1 MNNGLKFEKARIRE
15 TMLEQ
20 RLAVPEEARR
30 EADAAMMN
38 RFLSLATFRFA
49 EVILL
54 YAPIK
59 AEPNVLLACE
69 VATQAGKR
77 LAFPRCHPET
87 STMTYGI
94 VSSPEELMQG
104 TYGILEP
111 AEDAEIYLPAP
122 DKHDICVVPA
132 VCFDRKGYRI
142 GYGKGYYD
150 RFLAGFGGTTV
161 GFTLNRF
168 LCDALPRGR
177 YDRAVDLIITEKGV
191 FAPK

>member
-1 MNNGLKFEKARIRE
+1 LNTGLKFEKARIRE
-15 TMLEQ
+15 AMLAQ
-20 RLAVPEEARR
+20 RLDVPEELRR
-30 EADAAMMN
+30 EADAAMVN
-38 RFLSLATFRFA
+38 RFLHLVSFRFA

-59 AEPNVLLACE
+59 AEPNVLLCCDA
-69 VATQAGKR
+69 ALKAGKR

-94 VSSPEELMQG
+94 VSSPHDLTEG
-104 TYGILEP
+104 AYGILEP
-111 AEDAEIYLPAP
+111 RPDAEVYCPAP

-150 RFLAGFGGTTV
+150 RFLQSFGGTSV
-161 GFTLNRF
+161 GFCLSRF
-168 LCDALPRGR
+168 LCDSLPRGR

-191 FAPK
+191 FSPK